1 MRGPPSLSSHTPMHR
16 SCVLVSPVGPS
27 VPPASPAG
35 MSKGASHIGKS
46 TRVFAGYKGWHWG
59 GIAGSKSE
67 VADLLPID
75 ASANAAG
82 LGCPKAVRWPHL
94 SQLLQQLQSS
104 MLSYPE
110 LAGDLPE
117 PGFSPSCGAACLS
130 ENGEQSQRKCPH
142 PATLHRRAR
151 LPKAMQW
158 KKKKKSRNFQK

>member
-1 MRGPPSLSSHTPMHR
+1 M
-16 SCVLVSPVGPS
+16 
-27 VPPASPAG
+27 PPASPAR
-35 MSKGASHIGKS
+35 MSKGASHVGKS
-46 TRVFAGYKGWHWG
+46 MRVFAGYKGWHWG

-82 LGCPKAVRWPHL
+82 LGCPEPVRWPHL
-94 SQLLQQLQSS
+94 SAALAELQSS

-117 PGFSPSCGAACLS
+117 PGFSPSCGAVCLS

-142 PATLHRRAR
+142 PAQAC
-151 LPKAMQW
+151 PASQGNAME
-158 KKKKKSRNFQK
+158 KKKKKEISRSDSTIGSSWHYKSQILSQKS